1 MPTQKEMIR
10 EAMQAIAQRRSGRT
24 KLVYDKAQKT
34 IVAVSATDQPPR
46 GLNISSEDA
55 DMFSSSIVTITS
67 DYLDAHWS
75 QLLDTGIL
83 PTQLSEW
90 DEGDAYTLSEI
101 GSLPG
106 HRRTFGAVVL
116 EDIDVSDFPVVIRL
130 RKNHD
135 EGGVYRCPNGAEYGV
150 TAERVNGEEKK
161 PFAVRV
167 ENISESISSRRRGLL
182 ETDLLKDKSVLIIG
196 VGTGGMTVGLELAR
210 AGVGRFTLVDPDR
223 LEIGN
228 VSRHSAGV
236 SFVGRR
242 KAAVAKDLIRETNPL
257 STVEIH
263 TVKAEHETR
272 VLLENLVRSC
282 DLVVCATDSRPSKLF
297 VNALCVEADRTV
309 IFGGAFRR
317 AYGGQVLRVRPHQS
331 ACYHCFVLSM
341 PETEAD
347 REVSSQENA
356 DAIAYSD
363 RPVPI
368 EPGLSMD
375 VAPIANMA
383 SKLALQE
390 LIADKQTTLHMLD
403 KDFDAGWY
411 FWINRAEPNTKY
423 SSLPPLSESSD
434 DMTILR
440 WYGVYLEKDPS
451 CPACGDFEG
460 VLRKQYGV
468 EAGIGGL
475 PVRSGSREA

>member
-55 DMFSSSIVTITS
+55 DMFCSSIVTITS
-67 DYLDAHWS
+67 NYLDAHWS
-75 QLLDTGIL
+75 QLVDTGIL

-90 DEGDAYTLSEI
+90 DEGDAYTLSEL
-101 GSLPG
+101 GPLPG
-106 HRRTFGAVVL
+106 HKRTFGAVVL
-116 EDIDVSDFPVVIRL
+116 EDIDVADFPVVIRL
-130 RKNHD
+130 QKNHD
-135 EGGVYRCPNGAEYGV
+135 EGGVYRCPNGTEYGI
-150 TAERVNGEEKK
+150 TAERVNREEKK
-161 PFAVRV
+161 QLEVRV

-257 STVEIH
+257 SIVETH

-272 VLLENLVRSC
+272 VLLKNLVRNC

-297 VNALCVEADRTV
+297 ANALCVEADKTV

-375 VAPIANMA
+375 VAPIANMV

-440 WYGVYLEKDPS
+440 WYGVYLDKDPS

-460 VLRKQYGV
+460 VLREQYGV
-468 EAGIGGL
+468 EAGMGDV
-475 PVRSGSREA
+475 PVRSGFREA

>member
-24 KLVYDKAQKT
+24 KLVYDKAKKT
-34 IVAVSATDQPPR
+34 IVAVSTTDQISR

-55 DMFSSSIVTITS
+55 DMFCSSIVTITS
-67 DYLDAHWS
+67 DYLDGHWS
-75 QLLDTGIL
+75 QLVDTGIL

-90 DEGDAYTLSEI
+90 DGGDAYTLSEI
-101 GSLPG
+101 GPLPG
-106 HRRTFGAVVL
+106 HKRTLGAVVL
-116 EDIDVSDFPVVIRL
+116 EDVDVADFSVVIRL
-130 RKNHD
+130 QKNHD
-135 EGGVYRCPNGAEYGV
+135 EGGVYRCPTGTEYGI
-150 TAERVNGEEKK
+150 TAERVNREEKK
-161 PFAVRV
+161 QLEVRV
-167 ENISESISSRRRGLL
+167 ENIAESISSRRRGLL

-196 VGTGGMTVGLELAR
+196 VGMGGMTVGLELAR

-242 KAAVAKDLIRETNPL
+242 KAAVAKDLIQETNPL
-257 STVEIH
+257 STVEVH

-272 VLLENLVRSC
+272 VLLENLVRKC

-341 PETEAD
+341 PDTEAD

-383 SKLALQE
+383 SKIALQE

-411 FWINRAEPNTKY
+411 FWINRSEPNTKY
-423 SSLPPLSESSD
+423 SLLPPLSESSD

-475 PVRSGSREA
+475 PVRSGPREA